1 MAGIQTQKLKDL
13 VRRVMTTRHVE
24 VDCEGCYEQLDQFVE
39 MKLEGKEVS
48 QAMPLVQ
55 NHLDRCGGCCEEY
68 EALLE
73 ALQALDDDAPS

>member
-1 MAGIQTQKLKDL
+1 MAGIQPQKLKEL
-13 VRRVMTTRHVE
+13 VRRVMTTRQSE
-24 VDCEGCYEQLDQFVE
+24 MDCQGCYDQLDQFVE
-39 MKLEGKEVS
+39 LRLDGKEVS

-73 ALQALDDDAPS
+73 ALQSLDGEAA

>member
-1 MAGIQTQKLKDL
+1 MAGIQTQKLKEL
-13 VRRVMTTRHVE
+13 VRRVMTTRQVE
-24 VDCEGCYEQLDQFVE
+24 MDCQGCYEQLDQFVE

-73 ALQALDDDAPS
+73 ALQSLDGEAA